1 MRHYPSDSPE
11 AMTRVVALALLVD
24 GAIDLSELES
34 LKRNDIVN
42 RMGLDPAR
50 FDQVIHEF
58 CDDMLTY
65 VNLKPSGQ
73 HELDPESID
82 HLLAEI
88 GNPKLQKKV
97 LSVMLDIV
105 NADGNLA
112 HSETALVAQAI
123 KYWKLDL
130 VH

>member
-11 AMTRVVALALLVD
+11 AMTRVVALTLLVD
-24 GAIDLSELES
+24 GAIDLSELET
-34 LKRNDIVN
+34 LRRNDIVN
-42 RMGLDPAR
+42 RLGLDHAR
-50 FDQVIHEF
+50 FDKVIHEF
-58 CDDMLTY
+58 CDDMLAY
-65 VNLKPSGQ
+65 VDLKPSGQ
-73 HELDPESID
+73 YELDPESIG
-82 HLLAEI
+82 HLLAEV
-88 GNPKLQKKV
+88 GNPELQKKV

-123 KYWKLDL
+123 KHWKLDL

>member
-24 GAIDLSELES
+24 GAIDLSELET
-34 LKRNDIVN
+34 LRRNDIVN
-42 RMGLDPAR
+42 RLGIDHAR
-50 FDQVIHEF
+50 FDKVIHEF
-58 CDDMLTY
+58 CDDMLAY

-73 HELDPESID
+73 YELDPQSIG
-82 HLLAEI
+82 HLLADIED
-88 GNPKLQKKV
+88 PKLQKKV

-112 HSETALVAQAI
+112 RSETALVAQAI
-123 KYWKLDL
+123 KHWQLDL
-130 VH
+130 VQ

>member
-11 AMTRVVALALLVD
+11 AMTRGVALALLVD
-24 GAIDLSELES
+24 GAIDLSELET
-34 LKRNDIVN
+34 LRRNDIVN
-42 RMGLDPAR
+42 RLGIDHAR
-50 FDQVIHEF
+50 FDKVIHEF

-73 HELDPESID
+73 YELDPQSIG
-82 HLLAEI
+82 HLL
-88 GNPKLQKKV
+88 GDVTNPKLQKQV

-112 HSETALVAQAI
+112 RSETALVAQAL
-123 KYWKLDL
+123 KHWKLDL

>member
-1 MRHYPSDSPE
+1 MRHYPSNSPE
-11 AMTRVVALALLVD
+11 AMTRIVALALLVD

-34 LKRNDIVN
+34 LRRNDIVN
-42 RMGLDPAR
+42 RLGIDHAR
-50 FDQVIHEF
+50 FDKVIHEF

-65 VNLKPSGQ
+65 GSLKPSGQ
-73 HELDPESID
+73 SGLDPKSIG
-82 HLLAEI
+82 HLLGEI
-88 GNPKLQKKV
+88 DDLKLQKMV

-112 HSETALVAQAI
+112 HSETALIAQAL
-123 KYWKLDL
+123 KHWKLDL

>member
-1 MRHYPSDSPE
+1 MRHYPPDSPE
-11 AMTRVVALALLVD
+11 AMTRVIALALMVD

-34 LKRNDIVN
+34 LQRNEVVN
-42 RMGLDPAR
+42 RLGIDHAR
-50 FDQVIHEF
+50 FDKIIHEF

-65 VNLKPSGQ
+65 AVRMPSGQ
-73 HELDPESID
+73 YELDPKNIG
-82 HLLAEI
+82 HLLDDIA
-88 GNPKLQKKV
+88 NPILQKKV

-123 KYWKLDL
+123 NHWKLDL
-130 VH
+130 VR

>member
-24 GAIDLSELES
+24 GAIDLGERES
-34 LKRNDIVN
+34 LKRNDIVTQ
-42 RMGLDPAR
+42 MGLDPAR
-50 FDQVIHEF
+50 FDKVIHEY
-58 CDDMLTY
+58 CDDMLAY
-65 VNLKPSGQ
+65 VNPKPSGQ
-73 HELDPESID
+73 YELDPESIG
-82 HLLAEI
+82 HLLGDIA
-88 GNPKLQKKV
+88 NPKLQKKV

-112 HSETALVAQAI
+112 HSETALVAQAL
-123 KYWKLDL
+123 KHWKLDL

>member
-24 GAIDLSELES
+24 GAIDLSELET
-34 LKRNDIVN
+34 LRRNDIVS
-42 RMGLDPAR
+42 RLGIDHAR
-50 FDQVIHEF
+50 FDKVIHEF
-58 CDDMLTY
+58 CDDMLAY

-73 HELDPESID
+73 YELDPQSIG
-82 HLLAEI
+82 HLLADIED
-88 GNPKLQKKV
+88 PKLQKQV
-97 LSVMLDIV
+97 LSAMLDIV

-112 HSETALVAQAI
+112 RSETALVAQAI
-123 KYWKLDL
+123 KQWELDL

>member
-24 GAIDLSELES
+24 GAIDLSELEM
-34 LKRNDIVN
+34 LRRNDIVD
-42 RMGLDPAR
+42 RLGLDHAR
-50 FDQVIHEF
+50 FDKIIHEF
-58 CDDMLTY
+58 CDDMLAY
-65 VNLKPSGQ
+65 AVRMPSGQ
-73 HELDPESID
+73 YELDPQSIG
-82 HLLAEI
+82 HLLGDI
-88 GNPKLQKKV
+88 DDPKLQQKV

-112 HSETALVAQAI
+112 HSEAALVAQAL
-123 KYWKLDL
+123 KHWKLDL